1 MCGSGTAVC
10 MECMGRKLARL
21 CVCVQGLCVHSM
33 CICMRGGGGWRVGGG
48 GGGGG
53 VGRVENSITCTGQ

>member
-1 MCGSGTAVC
+1 MHSYNRAC
-10 MECMGRKLARL
+10 M
-21 CVCVQGLCVHSM
+21 CVQGLCVHSM

-53 VGRVENSITCTGQ
+53 GLGE